1 MTTPGPGVWPCL
13 TYVDADAAI
22 RFLTDVLGFR
32 QAARY
37 DDGGLVVH
45 AELRWPEGGGVM
57 LGSAREGGPQLPPGV
72 GVVYVVTQD
81 PDGVHARASAAG
93 AQVSDLVERD
103 YGSRECTVTDPGG
116 VVWSFGTYAG
126 E

>member
-1 MTTPGPGVWPCL
+1 MPHVR
-13 TYVDADAAI
+13 DADAAI
-22 RFLTDVLGFR
+22 RFLTDVLGFG

-57 LGSAREGGPQLPPGV
+57 LGSDRPGGPSLPPGV

-81 PDGVHARASAAG
+81 PDGVHARATATG
-93 AQVSDLVERD
+93 AKVSDLVERD
-103 YGSRECTVTDPGG
+103 YGSRECTATDPEG
-116 VVWSFGTYAG
+116 VVWSFGTYG
-126 E
+126 RE